1 MVIPTIFTAVDKY
14 SSVLSTMQSKTD
26 KFAASAMNVAKK
38 SLLIGGAIAAPLAL
52 AANEA
57 IKYQSSLASF
67 RTIVSELNDTEFGKF
82 EGAIKSIGDTTG
94 KSYTEVA
101 SSFEKIAGLNAKFA
115 ETSEGI
121 SQVTNSVITLA
132 RASRMDLGSS
142 AENLV
147 GIMNQFSMSAT
158 DADKAI
164 NILAAGQAVGAAS
177 IAQTAESFK
186 NFGSTASNANVS
198 LEESVALIQTLGK
211 FSLFGAEAGT
221 KLRGAISK
229 LQEANVGYASGQF
242 SINDALLEAKA
253 KIDKLSTA
261 KAKDAAISKMFGLE
275 NKNAGLILLNNIE
288 TYKEY
293 TKGVTGTSEAQKA
306 AAINQATF
314 AERLKDAR
322 GKMENL
328 AVVATEK
335 LLPTFEKLVDG
346 AGKFIDKLQ
355 AYEKKNPGTLAAIV
369 KIAAALSALAFA
381 IGTVATIV
389 GGIATIGSA
398 AAAVMAKIGAS
409 SLWINYAAVAW
420 EVFLAGITAFV
431 EIVAASLGVG
441 FAAAGALIVAV
452 IAVVASAIWSIY
464 ENWDFLVAAF
474 RHGGIIEGFK
484 AIGLVILD
492 MILLPMQKIAELI
505 DWIAGTD
512 WGSSIEG
519 FRADLKANVNTVDPT
534 NTRAVEQAAFQEY
547 ISTNNA
553 KVAIDINDP
562 NGRTT
567 ARSTSDLVQ
576 IKMGSTMS
584 FE

>member
-26 KFAASAMNVAKK
+26 KFAKSAMDIGKK
-38 SLLIGGAIAAPLAL
+38 GLLIGGAIAAPIAL

-253 KIDKLSTA
+253 KIDKLTTA

-275 NKNAGLILLNNIE
+275 NKNAGLILLNNID

-314 AERLKDAR
+314 AERLAISRAKL
-322 GKMENL
+322 ENL

-346 AGKFIDKLQ
+346 AGKFIDRLQ
-355 AYEKKNPGTLAAIV
+355 QFEKNNPGTLAALV
-369 KIAAALSALAFA
+369 KIAAGIAVLSFA
-381 IGTVATIV
+381 IGAISTVVGGLAIAFGYVSSAVVFLTPLIANYLIPAVQILGAGLMGVLEIAAAFVGVSFGVFIAALVAIV
-389 GGIATIGSA
+389 GIVYSIYNNWQQLVDAFTNGGFIEGIK
-398 AAAVMAKIGAS
+398 MIGAV
-409 SLWINYAAVAW
+409 L
-420 EVFLAGITAFV
+420 
-431 EIVAASLGVG
+431 
-441 FAAAGALIVAV
+441 
-452 IAVVASAIWSIY
+452 
-464 ENWDFLVAAF
+464 
-474 RHGGIIEGFK
+474 
-484 AIGLVILD
+484 LD
-492 MILLPMQKIAELI
+492 SILLPLQKILELVGADSWAMSI
-505 DWIAGTD
+505 KGLRGDMGLNVGTV
-512 WGSSIEG
+512 E
-519 FRADLKANVNTVDPT
+519 PT
-534 NTRAVEQAAFQEY
+534 NTKAVEQSAMQQM
-547 ISTNNA
+547 IQTNNA

-562 NGRTT
+562 NGRAT
-567 ARSTSDLVQ
+567 AKGNSDLV
-576 IKMGSTMS
+576 KLNMTSTMN